1 MATSEQNTTTAVT
14 TVDTCSSYSKPSN
27 QHIYFAKWIEN
38 RDCAI
43 LPPKE
48 PILKSSC
55 LRSETHKKNWS
66 NDRQALS
73 ASSPSHRYHVD
84 NHLSDFGHKSQSL
97 ALSTYST
104 NNIKR
109 SASVQNSPRSVS
121 SSVGKQR
128 SMQNK
133 PLKSALCSSVTT
145 RQQKTNSRIPV
156 RILGFTSSPLMNK
169 RVPSEN
175 KQYKIS
181 QRITT
186 DRPSLVQ
193 QEAMLDNHLKINIVK
208 QETTTDAHCSETTH
222 LDMAKIRID
231 EETKIESNLTNIEGK
246 HRLVFYSF
254 SCIIEVIFIFSF
266 F

>member
-1 MATSEQNTTTAVT
+1 MTTSEQNTTTGMSIETTTVT
-14 TVDTCSSYSKPSN
+14 TVDTYSSYSKPSN
-27 QHIYFAKWIEN
+27 QHIYFAKWIKN

-104 NNIKR
+104 KNIKR
-109 SASVQNSPRSVS
+109 SASAQNSPRSVS
-121 SSVGKQR
+121 NSFDKQR
-128 SMQNK
+128 SMQDK
-133 PLKSALCSSVTT
+133 PLKNALCSSVTT

-156 RILGFTSSPLMNK
+156 LINK

-181 QRITT
+181 QHVTT
-186 DRPSLVQ
+186 DQPSLVQ
-193 QEAMLDNHLKINIVK
+193 QEATLDNHLKIENDHDN
-208 QETTTDAHCSETTH
+208 QESLAN
-222 LDMAKIRID
+222 R
-231 EETKIESNLTNIEGK
+231 
-246 HRLVFYSF
+246 
-254 SCIIEVIFIFSF
+254 
-266 F
+266 